1 MNLYIKN
8 FIDALLEKGFIQP
21 DAVTEEVK
29 DEPYPVGVVG
39 ELFPDSVV
47 SLLPDA
53 CDEADE
59 VLEDMREVLGDRVS
73 LTLVE
78 EGPVADGHQV
88 VVEVD
93 AERVEVSEEHY
104 LMCFYELPKAI
115 NEHLKA
121 HKDHYF
127 VSDAF
132 GGGED
137 MYLVYLPAALAEFV
151 DDAQR
156 NVDYTA
162 LETELPA

>member
-29 DEPYPVGVVG
+29 DQPYPVGVAG

-53 CDEADE
+53 CNEADE
-59 VLEDMREVLGDRVS
+59 VLEGMREVLGGRVS

-78 EGPVADGHQV
+78 EGPIADGHRV

-93 AERVEVSEEHY
+93 GERVEVSEEDY

-121 HKDHYF
+121 HKDHHF
-127 VSDAF
+127 VLEAF
-132 GGGED
+132 GGED
-137 MYLVYLPAALAEFV
+137 LYLVYLPAALAQFV